1 MGRPPISPQF
11 PLFIY
16 KKSRLRNSRKI
27 QNFQIFLQIFFSAI
41 NNLSAEIDLENQ
53 MIESQDKK
61 VEEISIKMK
70 SMMEQ
75 LLSIY
80 GKICFSKIFIVFY

>member
-1 MGRPPISPQF
+1 
-11 PLFIY
+11 
-16 KKSRLRNSRKI
+16 
-27 QNFQIFLQIFFSAI
+27 
-41 NNLSAEIDLENQ
+41 

-80 GKICFSKIFIVFY
+80 GKICFSEIFIVFY

>member
-1 MGRPPISPQF
+1 
-11 PLFIY
+11 
-16 KKSRLRNSRKI
+16 
-27 QNFQIFLQIFFSAI
+27 
-41 NNLSAEIDLENQ
+41 

-61 VEEISIKMK
+61 VEEISINMK

-80 GKICFSKIFIVFY
+80 GKIYFSKIYYCILWLVYWVNINTVYITNF